1 MRKLLGTAALSV
13 ALMATAIQAQTIIS
27 DTQWEDVR
35 GFLERNPEI
44 HSQLEQMMDR
54 EIGPEQV
61 EADAA
66 YIAENTAAIFDDP
79 MSPVLGNPEGDILVA
94 VYTDFRCPYCKKT
107 KPELMKL
114 VEGDPR
120 VKLVIKEWPI
130 LGPDSLEAAKFA
142 LAAYQV
148 GGAEAYATV
157 QAALFDAGGTRM
169 TGYFLEELAQDAGLD
184 PRSVIEA
191 MDTPEI
197 AAQIEKNNQ
206 QARALK
212 ITGTP
217 AIIIGDVVAR
227 GAVPLEALKAGVAE
241 VYGAE

>member
-1 MRKLLGTAALSV
+1 MRKLLGSAALSL
-13 ALMATAIQAQTIIS
+13 ALMAPSVQAQSNIS

-35 GFLERNPEI
+35 GFLERNPDI
-44 HSQLEQMMDR
+44 HSQLEKMMDR
-54 EIGPEQV
+54 EIGPEQIA
-61 EADAA
+61 EDAA
-66 YIAENTAAIFDDP
+66 YIAENTAEIFENP
-79 MSPVLGNPEGDILVA
+79 MSPVLGNPDGDIQVA
-94 VYTDFRCPYCKKT
+94 VYTDFRCPYCKRT

-114 VEGDPR
+114 VDSNPR

-130 LGPDSLEAAKFA
+130 LGPDSSEAAKFA
-142 LAAYQV
+142 LAAYQA

-157 QAALFDAGGTRM
+157 QAALFDAGGARM
-169 TGYFLEELAQDAGLD
+169 TGYFLEELAQEAGLD

-191 MDTPEI
+191 MDSPEI
-197 AAQIEKNNQ
+197 AAQIEQNHQ

-217 AIIIGDVVAR
+217 AIIIGSVVAR
-227 GAVPLEALKAGVAE
+227 GAVPFDALKAGVAE